1 MNNTATL
8 NTSDASAFTCSHEE
22 CLHTPLCI
30 LLKEPLCAPL
40 STSLLWQR
48 LQCPVGYPSIST
60 QLLSSTF
67 EQDFWLFRLVS
78 LAAFTW
84 TKSNASRASLS
95 KPHWSF
101 LAFWLYFMK
110 YLMSSVSRGQLAA
123 ATKGWTIW
131 SHTCLS
137 TLPFEL
143 SRIVP
148 EIFICSQRTLYIPD
162 SLPNWYCSG

>member
-1 MNNTATL
+1 MG
-8 NTSDASAFTCSHEE
+8 SASTH
-22 CLHTPLCI
+22 
-30 LLKEPLCAPL
+30 LCASCQRNPSVPL
-40 STSLLWQR
+40 ASMFLLWQR
-48 LQCPVGYPSIST
+48 LQCPAGYPS
-60 QLLSSTF
+60 LLTPLLNSTF
-67 EQDFWLFRLVS
+67 EQDLWIFRLVS

-84 TKSNASRASLS
+84 TKSNASQASLS

-137 TLPFEL
+137 TLSFEV
-143 SRIVP
+143 SRIFP
-148 EIFICSQRTLYIPD
+148 EIFICSQRTPYILN
-162 SLPNWYCSG
+162 SLPNWHCSG